1 MLSEKKAFYP
11 VTEDPSITNY
21 KKILSKLIDVK
32 NLKKELLLEKNR
44 TDYLQN
50 QLVIAEKFN
59 VESEVHFLKE
69 MQQKEILSNEF
80 KKLIISENEK
90 LVAENKNM
98 DEHKTQSNLRDNF
111 MEKLKQ
117 PLKELE
123 KSLGLVQFNEK
134 MLGKSPDESIIN
146 AQNATNKIKN
156 LLSEMELNEEKI
168 TVNLKPYNLG
178 PMFNRLILEIKK
190 SHDVNI
196 SHKIKEDGYTIPCEP
211 KKFRTAILF
220 IIESLIDTM
229 QERKNIEIYVNI
241 DSEDK
246 ICFEIKSSGNP
257 LPKISI
263 KNSSKS
269 ETIKKSDN
277 IMKLMLA
284 QKIIKAHYGEI
295 SFSEEPTRVI
305 IKIPSISYLSKNGF
319 LDSYSKIIMPKTD
332 LQTQLS

>member
-1 MLSEKKAFYP
+1 MLAEKNAHY
-11 VTEDPSITNY
+11 TAIEDPSITNY
-21 KKILSKLIDVK
+21 KNILAKLMDVK
-32 NLKKELLLEKNR
+32 NIKKDLLLVENR
-44 TDYLQN
+44 KEYLKN
-50 QLVIAEKFN
+50 QLIITQKYN
-59 VESEVHFLKE
+59 VDTEIHFLKE
-69 MQQKEILSNEF
+69 IHQKELLSNEF

-90 LVAENKNM
+90 LVSENKNI
-98 DEHKTQSNLRDNF
+98 DEQKTQSYLRDNF

-156 LLSEMELNEEKI
+156 LLSEIELTEEKI
-168 TVNLKPYNLG
+168 TVSLKPYNLG

-190 SHDVNI
+190 THDVNI
-196 SHKIKEDGYTIPCEP
+196 SHKIKEEGYTIPCEP
-211 KKFRTAILF
+211 KKFRNAIVF
-220 IIESLIDTM
+220 IIESLIETM

-257 LPKISI
+257 LPKIAI
-263 KNSSKS
+263 KGSSKS
-269 ETIKKSDN
+269 ETIKRSDN
-277 IMKLMLA
+277 IMKLILA
-284 QKIIKAHYGEI
+284 QKIIQAHYGEI
-295 SFSEEPTRVI
+295 SFSEKPTRVT
-305 IKIPSISYLSKNGF
+305 IKIPSINYLSKNGF

-332 LQTQLS
+332 

>member
-1 MLSEKKAFYP
+1 MSEKKAFYP

-134 MLGKSPDESIIN
+134 MLGKLPDESIIN
-146 AQNATNKIKN
+146 AQNATNRIKH
-156 LLSEMELNEEKI
+156 LLSEIELSEEII

-178 PMFNRLILEIKK
+178 PMFNRLMLEIKK
-190 SHDVNI
+190 THDVNI
-196 SHKIKEDGYTIPCEP
+196 SHKIKEDNYTIPCEA
-211 KKFRTAILF
+211 KKFRIAIIF
-220 IIESLIDTM
+220 IIESLIENM
-229 QERKNIEIYVNI
+229 QKDKNIEIYVNVN
-241 DSEDK
+241 SEEK
-246 ICFEIKSSGNP
+246 ICFEIKSSGKP
-257 LPKISI
+257 FPKIVTKS
-263 KNSSKS
+263 SSKS
-269 ETIKKSDN
+269 ETMKKSDKST
-277 IMKLMLA
+277 KLILA
-284 QKIIKAHYGEI
+284 QKIIQAHYGEI
-295 SFSEEPTRVI
+295 SFSENPTKVT
-305 IKIPSISYLSKNGF
+305 IKIPSIDYLSKNGF